1 MNAQIQA
8 VFRRR
13 KLTYTLLIAA
23 VVGIY
28 FFASAITKFHLT
40 EGILSFPKAFVW
52 IGENLIP
59 DELAIRR
66 FPKIL
71 DKLLETVLLSVA
83 VTVIA
88 AAAACCTDSRQA
100 EQERKNQGRGS
111 QPECSRPEDSGERAA
126 VSDRLCIL
134 VF

>member
-40 EGILSFPKAFVW
+40 DGVLSFPKAFVW

-88 AAAACCTDSRQA
+88 AAAACSTDSRQA

>member
-40 EGILSFPKAFVW
+40 EGVLSFPKAFVW

-71 DKLLETVLLSVA
+71 DKLLETVLPSLRFLPVSLAPVPRDSTALSTA
-83 VTVIA
+83 
-88 AAAACCTDSRQA
+88 
-100 EQERKNQGRGS
+100 
-111 QPECSRPEDSGERAA
+111 
-126 VSDRLCIL
+126 LC
-134 VF
+134 V

>member
-40 EGILSFPKAFVW
+40 EGVLSFPKA
-52 IGENLIP
+52 
-59 DELAIRR
+59 

-88 AAAACCTDSRQA
+88 AAAACSTDSRQA

>member
-40 EGILSFPKAFVW
+40 EGVLSFPKAFVW

-71 DKLLETVLLSVA
+71 DKLLETALCGGHCHCCYRSVLHRLMPSGA
-83 VTVIA
+83 GTEK
-88 AAAACCTDSRQA
+88 SR
-100 EQERKNQGRGS
+100 
-111 QPECSRPEDSGERAA
+111 SGQSTG
-126 VSDRLCIL
+126 VQSS
-134 VF
+134 